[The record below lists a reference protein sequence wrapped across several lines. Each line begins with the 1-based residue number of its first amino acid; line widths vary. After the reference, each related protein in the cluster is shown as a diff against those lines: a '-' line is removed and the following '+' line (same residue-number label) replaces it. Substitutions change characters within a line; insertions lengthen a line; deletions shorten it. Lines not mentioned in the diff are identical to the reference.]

1 MVRNEGGGNKMKHV
15 ARKHVNCAKNQQT
28 SKILRTAGSPDEK
41 YGYVLKLTGNSMCI
55 VKCVDGYER
64 LCFIRGKF
72 SGRSKRENTITSG
85 TWVLVGLRQW
95 DSEKEFAS
103 KLTKTSDKK
112 LQKCDL
118 LEIYSSSEREKLRV
132 QERIFQ
138 DVSFDGDN
146 SDDEFQSL
154 SKHAVEFKDQATLE
168 YQEIVEQGGT
178 LSRMKKTSYADLYS
192 NISDSDDDDDDDDD
206 DDTTSNDDDDDTI
219 SETETSVS
227 APAAAPASEPA
238 PASPPKSHHHHH
250 HQHHQHQHQHQ
261 PHMAEIDID
270 DI

>member
-103 KLTKTSDKK
+103 KITKTSDKK

-192 NISDSDDDDDDDDD
+192 NISDSDDDDDTTSDDDD
-206 DDTTSNDDDDDTI
+206 DDDDDAT
-219 SETETSVS
+219 SETETNVS
-227 APAAAPASEPA
+227 SPA
-238 PASPPKSHHHHH
+238 PAPPKP
-250 HQHHQHQHQHQ
+250 QQ
-261 PHMAEIDID
+261 PQQPQFKYNMAEIDID